1 MTVFITLSAIC
12 KELKFA
18 RHLVVVQ
25 SSLSVLTL
33 PLSWFYRCSLEEGF
47 EVEPGR
53 HMDSTHHQYK
63 ISVVIVVYGL
73 YSLNMV

>member
-1 MTVFITLSAIC
+1 MTVFITLSALC
-12 KELKFA
+12 KELTFA
-18 RHLVVVQ
+18 RHLVVAQ

-33 PLSWFYRCSLEEGF
+33 PLSWFYRCSLEEGV